1 MKSPI
6 APTRRSA
13 SWFVGSIKCT
23 QPGFSCIR
31 FGWQRAVRIRLH
43 TFDCFAVF
51 CVDSRNCRALFV
63 VTRHRRHRLA
73 SRLLWL
79 AVWSYLFRGG
89 AGIYCICFFGVGPTA
104 SQASQMCWRDRA
116 SSCTKL
122 FCVSVLVFTRTRY
135 MLRPV
140 RMHVHTNFTLS
151 CCNAF
156 GYYTLKYTANGVVI
170 YTLVEYTRFALQFGL
185 SLGAN

>member
-23 QPGFSCIR
+23 QPGSHVYGLDGSARSEFACTLLIVLR
-31 FGWQRAVRIRLH
+31 FL
-43 TFDCFAVF
+43 

-104 SQASQMCWRDRA
+104 SQASQMCWRVRA